1 MMIEITRG
9 RRNFLRGY
17 SMANRYLSF
26 FMTLP
31 VLLAAGCSYRFVD
44 PYPAGDYVLVSV
56 RNATSEAGLAPL
68 LEEEMRRNADFR
80 ESSANRLSVM
90 ISGFTETVESVSS
103 DGIPVRQKLTMD
115 VTWKAEGRQSS
126 SGKEVVVRSYPYSK
140 DPPTLDWNR
149 SAAVR
154 ILTEMAAR
162 SVLENLGGQP

>member
-1 MMIEITRG
+1 MG
-9 RRNFLRGY
+9 RRYFLRGY
-17 SMANRYLSF
+17 SLASRYLIV

-31 VLLAAGCSYRFVD
+31 VLLTAGCSYRFVD
-44 PYPAGDYVLVSV
+44 PFPAGSYALVSV
-56 RNATSEAGLAPL
+56 RNATTEAGLAPM

-115 VTWKAEGRQSS
+115 VTWKAEGKQSS